1 MFEKAVNTFFGKQ
14 IFKRIPTKVD
24 GKFVHYDRA
33 KNPFTDYLKKK
44 TEKADLN
51 TALMSFCYNTHRHSS
66 YWNIKQKYFY
76 LYHLIKKRGKEAYE
90 ETLSEDLVNKII
102 RNIPNEYF
110 MERVQ
115 AIIADYH
122 ILLDNEGN
130 IIPYEEYPLIYTAGT
145 YLEAFSLTFFSE
157 DFTKKELDELGKT
170 CSGNILLIN
179 LPDTIKV
186 VKLRGKKRDQLRSGD
201 IVTESFDKNNRGV
214 LDMFL
219 FITGAS
225 EKTRTN
231 LREKYSDESVTNLVK
246 QLCITDLSE

>member
-1 MFEKAVNTFFGKQ
+1 MFEKAVNIFFGKQ

-24 GKFVHYDRA
+24 GKFLHYDSV

-44 TEKADLN
+44 TAKADLN

-66 YWNIKQKYFY
+66 YWNIKQKYLY
-76 LYHLIKKRGKEAYE
+76 LYHLVKHRGKESYD
-90 ETLSEDLVNKII
+90 ETLSNDLVDKII

-122 ILLDNEGN
+122 ILLDDKGN
-130 IIPYEEYPLIYTAGT
+130 IIPYEEYPLIYTAGA
-145 YLEAFSLTFFSE
+145 YLESFPLTFFSE

-170 CSGNILLIN
+170 CSGNVLLIN

-186 VKLRGKKRDQLRSGD
+186 VQLRGKKRDRICSGD
-201 IVTESFDKNNRGV
+201 IVTE
-214 LDMFL
+214 
-219 FITGAS
+219 
-225 EKTRTN
+225 
-231 LREKYSDESVTNLVK
+231 
-246 QLCITDLSE
+246 

>member
-1 MFEKAVNTFFGKQ
+1 M
-14 IFKRIPTKVD
+14 D
-24 GKFVHYDRA
+24 GKFVHHDNV

-44 TEKADLN
+44 TAKAVLN
-51 TALMSFCYNTHRHSS
+51 KALMSFCYNTHRYSS
-66 YWNIKQKYFY
+66 YWNIRQKYFY
-76 LYHLIKKRGKEAYE
+76 LYHLVKKRGKETYE
-90 ETLSEDLVNKII
+90 ETLSDDLVDKII

-122 ILLDNEGN
+122 ILLDDKGN

-145 YLEAFSLTFFSE
+145 YLEAFPLTFFSE
-157 DFTKKELDELGKT
+157 DFTKKELDELGRT

-186 VKLRGKKRDQLRSGD
+186 VKLRGKKRDWLLPGD
-201 IVTESFDKNNRGV
+201 IVTESFDKNNKGV

-219 FITGAS
+219 FITGVS
-225 EKTRTN
+225 EATRTK
-231 LREKYSDESVTNLVK
+231 LREKESDEAVTNLMK
-246 QLCITDLSE
+246 QLRITDLGE

>member
-1 MFEKAVNTFFGKQ
+1 MFERSVNIFFGKQ
-14 IFKRIPTKVD
+14 IFKGIPTKVD
-24 GKFVHYDRA
+24 GKFMHHDPV
-33 KNPFTDYLKKK
+33 KNPFREYLKKK
-44 TEKADLN
+44 TAKAVL
-51 TALMSFCYNTHRHSS
+51 TKALMSFCYNTHRHSS
-66 YWNIKQKYFY
+66 YWNIRQKYFY
-76 LYHLIKKRGKEAYE
+76 LYHLIKKRGKETYE

-122 ILLDNEGN
+122 ILLDDKGN
-130 IIPYEEYPLIYTAGT
+130 IIPYEDYPLIYTAGA
-145 YLEAFSLTFFSE
+145 YLESFPLTFFSE

-186 VKLRGKKRDQLRSGD
+186 VKLRGKKRDCLRQGD
-201 IVTESFDKNNRGV
+201 IVTESFDKNSRGV

-225 EKTRTN
+225 EKTRTD
-231 LREKYSDESVTNLVK
+231 LREKYSDEAVTNLMK
-246 QLCITDLSE
+246 QLCITDLDE